1 MSKQVLERSRASRL
15 GAVCLRYITGA
26 YKTAGDWCSWCS
38 HLPLMGWMLQ
48 ARSGCHCVH
57 SMHGANMG
65 GGTGIIQENE
75 QTSMPLS
82 PFFTPLVDHASNA
95 ASLRY
100 HTGDLSCN
108 PPANSQMVTGYS
120 GSCSHSHHYTSRA
133 HAAGLFYVD
142 ILASQ
147 VLTPRCLARSALLS
161 NCGHHSHG
169 PYACSVTD
177 AQSDKA
183 LQCLLLKC
191 QAKVLPHTW

>member
-1 MSKQVLERSRASRL
+1 VIGARGAHTCSLWVGCCKQGLGATVCTLCMVPTWAVERESYKKMSKLA
-15 GAVCLRYITGA
+15 
-26 YKTAGDWCSWCS
+26 
-38 HLPLMGWMLQ
+38 
-48 ARSGCHCVH
+48 CH
-57 SMHGANMG
+57 SA
-65 GGTGIIQENE
+65 
-75 QTSMPLS
+75 L
-82 PFFTPLVDHASNA
+82 FTPLVDRASNA

-108 PPANSQMVTGYS
+108 PPANSQMVTGCS

-133 HAAGLFYVD
+133 RAAGLFYVD

-147 VLTPRCLARSALLS
+147 ILTPRCLARSALLS

-177 AQSDKA
+177 AQPDKA